1 LRAPL
6 VAVRLLGLPTIAALA
21 VAVLA
26 VSSSAPLIAYAAAP
40 ALAIAFWRNAFAV
53 GALAP
58 VASTRSRSALA
69 RLARDRRTAAIC
81 VLAGLALAAHFGTW
95 VPSAKLTT
103 VANATALVSTVPV
116 WSALIATRQS
126 RRDPARRRPSRV
138 TWLGIVIAV
147 FGAVL
152 AAGADVAVSP
162 RAVAGDVLALVGAVA
177 AAAYTALGE
186 RVRVTL
192 STTVYTTVCYGVCA
206 FVLGLVCLVGQ
217 VPVVGF
223 PRSAWLAIAG
233 ITLGAQ
239 LLGHSLFNYA
249 VRRVAATT
257 ISVLLLLE
265 VPGAALLGWL
275 ILGQVP
281 RPQSLPGLVVLMAG
295 VLVVLLGAARR
306 GRHPTNGGT
315 VISPD
320 AIATT

>member
-1 LRAPL
+1 MRQ
-6 VAVRLLGLPTIAALA
+6 LGLPTIAALT
-21 VAVLA
+21 VAVFT

-53 GALAP
+53 GVVAP
-58 VASTRSRSALA
+58 VAGVRSRSALA
-69 RLARDRRTAAIC
+69 VLARDRRTAAVC

-103 VANATALVSTVPV
+103 VANATALVSTMPV
-116 WSALIATRQS
+116 WSALIATWQS
-126 RRDPARRRPSRV
+126 RRDPTRPRPSGI
-138 TWLGIVIAV
+138 TWLGIGIAV
-147 FGAVL
+147 FGAAL
-152 AAGADVAVSP
+152 ATGADVAVSA
-162 RAVAGDVLALVGAVA
+162 RAVAGDVLALVGGLAVA
-177 AAAYTALGE
+177 VYTALGE
-186 RVRVTL
+186 RARATL

-206 FVLGLVCLVGQ
+206 LTLGLACVVGR

-233 ITLGAQ
+233 ITIGAQ

-249 VRRVAATT
+249 VRRVPATT

-275 ILGQVP
+275 IVGQVP
-281 RPQSLPGLVVLMAG
+281 RPRSVPGLVVLVLG
-295 VLVVLLGAARR
+295 VLVVLLGAARSGRR
-306 GRHPTNGGT
+306 GSQPTNGGT
-315 VISPD
+315 AISPD